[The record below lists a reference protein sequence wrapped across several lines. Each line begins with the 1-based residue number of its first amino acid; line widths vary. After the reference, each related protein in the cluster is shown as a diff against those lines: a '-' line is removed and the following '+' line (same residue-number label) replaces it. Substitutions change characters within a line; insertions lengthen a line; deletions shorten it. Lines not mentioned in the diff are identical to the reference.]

1 MTQNTL
7 IVSNW
12 KMNFNFIQAKNLVT
26 NLKNIEYNKKK
37 LVMLFVHNFYYY
49 QFWINY

>member
-12 KMNFNFIQAKNLVT
+12 KMNFNFVQAKNLVT
-26 NLKNIEYNKKK
+26 NLKNIEYNKKHIK
-37 LVMLFVHNFYYY
+37 YLLLYN
-49 QFWINY
+49 III